1 MKAQTLMIALTAVN
15 AVMFATVLVKPQ
27 LSEAQGKP
35 GILRG
40 TGMEIVD
47 PQGRKRATIEL
58 LPPNPTVKMPDGSV
72 GTTATGILRLIDSH
86 GRPSVKIATADDGAG
101 MSLTGAKG
109 PAYMN
114 VVVKD
119 SGPVMKLVSDRGQEN
134 VLRP

>member
-1 MKAQTLMIALTAVN
+1 MVALTVVN
-15 AVMFATVLVKPQ
+15 AVMMTVILVKPQ
-27 LSEAQGKP
+27 LTEAQAQP

-40 TGMEIVD
+40 TGMQIVD
-47 PQGRKRATIEL
+47 QRGKPRATIEL
-58 LPPNPTVKMPDGSV
+58 LPANPTAKMPDGSV
-72 GTTATGILRLIDSH
+72 GTTETVILRLIDSH

-119 SGPVMKLVSDRGQEN
+119 AGPVMKLVSDRGREN
-134 VLRP
+134 VLTP